1 MGVKAATARRPWHVR
16 NLARTLNARG
26 YPPKMSAAPAP
37 DSPEAGKVSLPSGR
51 ASSGPSAGVRLMVA
65 AVVGLA
71 AGATVTVVGGWRFG
85 LLAGWMLAAAV
96 FVGWVWATIARMDA
110 TATARHAVRENAGRK
125 TMDFVVVVASV
136 ASLGA
141 VALFL
146 SGGSGGKDTQAL
158 LSVGAVALAWGSVHT
173 LFTTRY
179 ARMYY
184 VDHAGGIDFNE
195 KEAPTYLDF
204 AYLAFTIGMTFQV
217 SDTDLTRKSI
227 RATALRHALL
237 SYLFGAVIVATTINL
252 IAGLGK

>member
-1 MGVKAATARRPWHVR
+1 
-16 NLARTLNARG
+16 
-26 YPPKMSAAPAP
+26 
-37 DSPEAGKVSLPSGR
+37 
-51 ASSGPSAGVRLMVA
+51 MVA

-71 AGATVTVVGGWRFG
+71 AGATVTVAGGWRVG

-96 FVGWVWATIARMDA
+96 FIGWVWATIARMDA
-110 TATARHAVRENAGRK
+110 DATARHAVRENPGRK

-158 LSVGAVALAWGSVHT
+158 LSVGSVALAWGSVHT

-204 AYLAFTIGMTFQV
+204 ALPRIHHRYDLPGV
-217 SDTDLTRKSI
+217 RYGPDTKVDPGG
-227 RATALRHALL
+227 RATSRAAVVPVRCRHRRDNDQSHRRPGQIATVRSKAPPTPGARPALAL
-237 SYLFGAVIVATTINL
+237 AVFRR
-252 IAGLGK
+252 